1 MKKVYLL
8 IAAAVLSMTVMAQ
21 NDSDPIAVGL
31 GGVATV
37 VGETRT
43 PADSVA
49 ETQPVKVEIPVWKQ
63 KLYYGYN
70 FDIYFHHDSKTD
82 KKENGWSIALTP
94 EIGWK
99 LKERVYLGL
108 RIGGSF
114 QDTYTTYTYLDAIRI
129 NFGIGYPF

>member
-1 MKKVYLL
+1 MNKFYVL
-8 IAAAVLSMTVMAQ
+8 IAAVMLGATAAFAQ
-21 NDSDPIAVGL
+21 SETDPLATGL
-31 GGVATV
+31 GGVAMV
-37 VGETRT
+37 VGETKT
-43 PADSVA
+43 PGDSVA
-49 ETQPVKVEIPVWKQ
+49 AAEPEKEVPMWEK